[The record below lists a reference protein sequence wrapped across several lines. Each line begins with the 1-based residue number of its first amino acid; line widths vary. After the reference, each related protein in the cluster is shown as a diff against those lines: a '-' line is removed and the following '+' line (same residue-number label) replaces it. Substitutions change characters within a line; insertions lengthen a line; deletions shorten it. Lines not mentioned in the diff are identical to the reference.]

1 MSSTKSEALR
11 VHSLK
16 SEMLELHRRF
26 SENVINK
33 RAFAQR
39 LHAPSD
45 TTHPPASTEIPADFT
60 GGVFK
65 RYNRSPEIE
74 LKIV

>member
-1 MSSTKSEALR
+1 MSSTKSEALRVQR

-39 LHAPSD
+39 LHPLTQHTRQRLQKYQLILLVEYSRD
-45 TTHPPASTEIPADFT
+45 TTGHQKLS
-60 GGVFK
+60 
-65 RYNRSPEIE
+65 
-74 LKIV
+74 

>member
-39 LHAPSD
+39 LHLLTQHTRQRLQKYQLILLVEYSRD
-45 TTHPPASTEIPADFT
+45 TTGHQKLS
-60 GGVFK
+60 
-65 RYNRSPEIE
+65 
-74 LKIV
+74 